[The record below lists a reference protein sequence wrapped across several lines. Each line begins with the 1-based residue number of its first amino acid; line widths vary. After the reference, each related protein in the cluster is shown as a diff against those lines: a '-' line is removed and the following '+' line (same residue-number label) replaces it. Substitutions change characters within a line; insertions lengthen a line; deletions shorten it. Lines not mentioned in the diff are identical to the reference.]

1 MTASLRIALVLV
13 FAAGPLTGQQLELRF
28 VDVGQGDA
36 VIIRQGGKTALVDAG
51 SSGEITL
58 QLRGLGLDTI
68 DLAVASHNHADHIG
82 GMATVLTQF
91 VVRYYLDNGVPHTT
105 ATYQRTIQAVAASGA
120 QYLRPTARTI
130 GLGSASLRVIPPP
143 PGAGDQNNGS
153 VGLLVEFGDF
163 RTLLT
168 GDSELPELEYW
179 LRYDSVPRVQVVK
192 VAHHGSWNGTSP
204 AWVERT
210 RPAVAVIS
218 VGARNA
224 YGHPSAQAVSQWEAA
239 GARVYRTDRD
249 GSVVVFA
256 NRDGTFVVTTERA
269 PATGTIA
276 LRGYPADAEPA
287 ARPAEGPAA
296 RACCRVC
303 TRGRACGNTCIS
315 RSYRCRQPAGCACD
329 ARP

>member
-1 MTASLRIALVLV
+1 MKLTCPDLVLSSMTASLRIALVLV

-51 SSGEITL
+51 RSGEITL

-82 GMATVLTQF
+82 GMATGLTQF

-105 ATYQRTIQAVAASGA
+105 ATYQRTVQAVAASGA

-130 GLGSASLRVIPPP
+130 GLGSATLRVMPPP

-153 VGLLVEFGDF
+153 VGILVEFGEF

-168 GDSELPELEYW
+168 GDAELPELEYW
-179 LRYDSVPRVQVVK
+179 LRYDSVPGVQIVK
-192 VAHHGSWNGTSP
+192 VAHHGSRNGTSP
-204 AWVERT
+204 QWAERT
-210 RPAVAVIS
+210 RPAAAVIS

-224 YGHPSAQAVSQWEAA
+224 YGHPSPQAIWQWEAV

-249 GSVVVFA
+249 GSVLVLA
-256 NRDGTFVVTTERA
+256 NRDGTFVVTTGRA
-269 PATGTIA
+269 PATGTITV
-276 LRGYPADAEPA
+276 RGYPADTV
-287 ARPAEGPAA
+287 PAA
-296 RACCRVC
+296 RAADAPAPRACCRIC
-303 TRGRACGNTCIS
+303 TQG
-315 RSYRCRQPAGCACD
+315 
-329 ARP
+329 